1 VSDRLHERMTPHPTP
16 FEVHESGNLLHG
28 TKANLAVGDVLVAG
42 RPSNFDA
49 GRVMNHVY
57 VAATLDA
64 AVWGAEL
71 ASLGHHVVHSQTKLL
86 DHAAASP
93 SSMN

>member
-1 VSDRLHERMTPHPTP
+1 MADRGAHRSVSDRLDEGTTAHPTP
-16 FEVHESGNLLHG
+16 FEVHSAGNVLHG

-57 VAATLDA
+57 VTA

-71 ASLGHHVVHSQTKLL
+71 ALGAGRGRIYFVEPHRHSRR
-86 DHAAASP
+86 
-93 SSMN
+93 